1 MFVYSSENCGK
12 YICQIVIC
20 LFLLLIRKYIYKY
33 KGTNC
38 VKTGNCAANGVT
50 AEVKFSMH
58 GIMMIITVYQESIKN
73 VNTNT
78 KV

>member
-1 MFVYSSENCGK
+1 MQQQEKAKRC
-12 YICQIVIC
+12 IQ
-20 LFLLLIRKYIYKY
+20 RKEECWGKY
-33 KGTNC
+33 KGMNC
-38 VKTGNCAANGVT
+38 VKTGNCAANGRT

-58 GIMMIITVYQESIKN
+58 GIMRIITVYHESIKN